1 MEKINYNNLEIEIWN
16 DYDASYN
23 DSEHLGTFYTN
34 IPRHLNPDGHLLKE
48 LKDEDGLITDKD
60 VVFILVNAYIHGGVA
75 LSTSDEWP
83 FNDRWD
89 GGLGGVMAT
98 TRERAKEWFGRDA
111 TDDEIRKSLQGD
123 VDELDS
129 FCQGDVYGFTITDE
143 NGEIIESVGGYVG
156 DICYCEKE
164 AKSIADYYINSKQ
177 ED

>member
-1 MEKINYNNLEIEIWN
+1 MEKISYKNHEIEIWN
-16 DYDASYN
+16 DYDESYN
-23 DSEHLGTFYTN
+23 DSEHLGTFYTS

-98 TRERAKEWFGRDA
+98 TRERAKEWLGRDA
-111 TDDEIRKSLQGD
+111 TDDEIRESLQKD
-123 VDELDS
+123 VDELDV
-129 FCQGDVYGFTITDE
+129 FCQGEVYGFTITDE

-156 DICYCEKE
+156 DENYCREE
-164 AKSIADYYINSKQ
+164 AKSFVDSYSEEQK
-177 ED
+177 